1 MTELLS
7 PVFVLLATAPGEFDH
22 HKLAIYL
29 GAVGLVVIVS
39 GLVSGLVERGPI
51 SQVIVFVALGVLV
64 GPWGFDVVNLTV
76 DSPAVETVGV
86 ISLVL
91 VFFTDAIK
99 INLGQLRSNWLL
111 PALALGPG
119 AILTILLIAF
129 AARIAFDLSWSLTFL
144 IAAILAST
152 DAVLLRDVLNNRHVP
167 RAVRH
172 TLSVEAGTNDVIV
185 LPMLLVLISLAT
197 GQAQGLRGWLEFAAT
212 LYLLGPLIGVGVAF
226 VAIKAL
232 TWLRKRQLI
241 RRDYESIYSI
251 GVAFV
256 AFAAAQMVG
265 DGGLI
270 AAFAAGLT
278 IALIDEELC
287 DCFLEYGET
296 TAEMA
301 MLLTFVFLGGAL
313 IDAAVDSLSAAT
325 LLFGMFALAI
335 ARPIPF
341 LVVLRRT
348 ALSRAG
354 RSMIAWFGPRG
365 LNSLLLTV
373 IAIAAG
379 IPQQEEVFGIV
390 SVVVV
395 LSMIVH
401 GASAT
406 PVLSW
411 YGRRLQR
418 NDLPEE
424 VAVDA
429 GTLFAPEGV
438 IRHADHVP
446 RMSVDRLARMIEGE
460 EPVTVVDVRRDSALE
475 RSKATIPGSI
485 RIAVDDLRERLSVI
499 PREHPVVL
507 WCT

>member
-1 MTELLS
+1 MTDLFS
-7 PVFVLLATAPGEFDH
+7 PFVALMATEPGGFDE

-29 GAVGLVVIVS
+29 GAVGLVVIIS

-51 SQVIVFVALGVLV
+51 SQVVVFVALGVLV
-64 GPWGFDVVNLTV
+64 GPWGFDVVNLAV
-76 DSPAVETVGV
+76 DSPAVETVGT

-119 AILTILLIAF
+119 AILTIILIAF
-129 AARIAFDLSWSLTFL
+129 AARVAFDLSWTLTFL

-152 DAVLLRDVLNNRHVP
+152 DAVLLRDVINNRHVP

-185 LPMLLVLISLAT
+185 LPLLLVLISLAT
-197 GQAQGLRGWLEFAAT
+197 GEENSARDWVEFAAS
-212 LYLLGPLIGVGVAF
+212 LYLLGPIIGVGVAF

-232 TWLRKRQLI
+232 TWLRKRHLI

-313 IDAAVDSLSAAT
+313 IDSAVDSFST
-325 LLFGMFALAI
+325 VTFLFGLFALVV
-335 ARPIPF
+335 ARPLPF
-341 LVVLRRT
+341 LIVLRRT
-348 ALSRAG
+348 NLSRAG
-354 RSMIAWFGPRG
+354 RLMIAWFGPRG

-379 IPQQEEVFGIV
+379 IPAPDAVFGIV

-411 YGRRLQR
+411 YGRSLQR
-418 NDLPEE
+418 SDLPEE

-429 GTLFAPEGV
+429 GTLFAPDGV
-438 IRHADHVP
+438 IRNSEHVP
-446 RMSVDRLARMIEGE
+446 RMPVDRLARMIEGN
-460 EPVTVVDVRRDSALE
+460 EPVTVIDVRREAALE
-475 RSKATIPGSI
+475 RSGQTIPGSL
-485 RIAVDDLRERLSVI
+485 RIPVDDLRDRLALI
-499 PREHPVVL
+499 PRDRPVVL